1 MKTYKPKLFFKL
13 GDVNTVYPTF
23 FRNVKVD
30 YVRERIELNDGDF
43 LDIDRIKNGN
53 KKVAVLCHGLEG
65 SSGSNYIKAVASLLN
80 KNEFDITA
88 VNYRSCSGEM
98 NRLPKFYHAGAT
110 DDLRAVIN
118 YIEGYYDEVYL
129 VGYSLGANLIL
140 KYMGV
145 DEGRDKKLKAGVAIS
160 CPMDLY
166 DSSFTLN
173 KKRNYVYK
181 MKFLISL
188 KKKLK
193 EKHKMMPGLIDID
206 GIDKMKDF
214 NDFDDR
220 YTARLNGF
228 KDADDYYKKE
238 SAINFLPDIKIP
250 ALIIN
255 AKDDPI
261 LSSKCYPKH
270 LQKINENLNILYPK
284 YGGHVGFAKFN
295 KDYYWTDYKVL
306 DFFRRVG

>member
-110 DDLRAVIN
+110 DDLRAVID
-118 YIEGYYDEVYL
+118 YIEDDYDEVYL
-129 VGYSLGANLIL
+129 VGYSLGANLVL

-166 DSSFTLN
+166 DSSFALN
-173 KKRNYVYK
+173 KKRNYVYR

-188 KKKLK
+188 KKKLI
-193 EKHKMMPGLIDID
+193 EKHKMMPGQINID

-270 LQKINENLNILYPK
+270 LKKINENLNILYPK

-306 DFFRRVG
+306 DFFRHVG

>member
-1 MKTYKPKLFFKL
+1 MKTYKPEFLFKFR
-13 GDVNTVYPTF
+13 DVNTVYPTF

-30 YVRERIELNDGDF
+30 YKRERIELKDGDF

-65 SSGSNYIKAVASLLN
+65 SSNSNYIKAVASLLN

-98 NRLPKFYHAGAT
+98 NRLSKFYHAGAT
-110 DDLRAVIN
+110 DDLKEVVN
-118 YIEGYYDEVYL
+118 HIEPEYDEVYL
-129 VGYSLGANLIL
+129 VGYSLGANLVL

-145 DEGRDKKLKAGVAIS
+145 DAGKDKKLKAGVAIS
-160 CPMDLY
+160 CPLDLY

-173 KKRNYVYK
+173 KTRNYVYK
-181 MKFLISL
+181 MKFLLSL
-188 KKKLK
+188 KKKIR
-193 EKHKMMPGLIDID
+193 EKYKMMPDKINIE
-206 GIDKMKDF
+206 GIDKLKDF
-214 NDFDDR
+214 NEFDNR
-220 YTARLNGF
+220 YTAKLNGF
-228 KDADDYYKKE
+228 KDAEDYYKKE
-238 SAINFLPDIKIP
+238 SAINFLPDIKVP

-270 LQKINENLNILYPK
+270 LKEINENLNILYPK

-306 DFFRRVG
+306 DFFKHAG

>member
-1 MKTYKPKLFFKL
+1 MKTYKPGLLFKL

-23 FRNVKVD
+23 FRNVKVN
-30 YVRERIELNDGDF
+30 YERERLELKDGDF

-53 KKVAVLCHGLEG
+53 RKAAVLCHGLEG
-65 SSGSNYIKAVASLLN
+65 SSNSNYIRAAASFLS
-80 KNEFDITA
+80 KNGFDITA
-88 VNYRSCSGEM
+88 VNYRSCSGEL
-98 NRLPKFYHAGAT
+98 NRLPRFYHAGAT
-110 DDLRAVIN
+110 DDLKEIIN
-118 YIEGYYDEVYL
+118 HIEPEYDEIYL
-129 VGYSLGANLIL
+129 VGYSLGANLVL

-145 DEGRDKKLKAGVAIS
+145 DAGKDKKLKAGVAIS

-173 KKRNYVYK
+173 KRRNYVYR
-181 MKFLISL
+181 MKFILSFR
-188 KKKLK
+188 KKIK
-193 EKHKMMPGLIDID
+193 EKHKMMPDKINID
-206 GIDKMKDF
+206 GIDKMTDF
-214 NDFDDR
+214 NEMDNR
-220 YTARLNGF
+220 YTAKLGGF
-228 KDADDYYKKE
+228 KDAEDYYKKE
-238 SAINFLPDIKIP
+238 SAINFLPDIKVP

-270 LQKINENLNILYPK
+270 LKKINENLNVLYPK